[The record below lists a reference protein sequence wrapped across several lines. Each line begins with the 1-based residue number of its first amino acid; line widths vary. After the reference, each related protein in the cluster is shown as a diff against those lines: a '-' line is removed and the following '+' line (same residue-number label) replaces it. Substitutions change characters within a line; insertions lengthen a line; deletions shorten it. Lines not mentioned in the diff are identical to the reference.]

1 MKMSFEGSF
10 HYKQILLPCHR
21 KAGKEPNQNRL
32 ETILQEE
39 LSSNTPLPSGWCPPD
54 FSCSGC
60 SPRTCASC
68 RLSVGAFEPAASPGS
83 NGFSFSHSGM
93 LSLPCS
99 LPGALP
105 LFWSEGSE
113 MPLISSHSVIPMTP
127 RLSLYEFLFVD

>member
-10 HYKQILLPCHR
+10 RYKQILLPCHR

-32 ETILQEE
+32 ETIPQEE
-39 LSSNTPLPSGWCPPD
+39 LLSNTPLPSGQCPPD

-60 SPRTCASC
+60 SPRTCTSC
-68 RLSVGAFEPAASPGS
+68 RLSVEGFMPEASPGS
-83 NGFSFSHSGM
+83 NGFSFSHSGT

-105 LFWSEGSE
+105 LYSSEGSE
-113 MPLISSHSVIPMTP
+113 MPSISSHSVIPMTP
-127 RLSLYEFLFVD
+127 RSSLYEFLFVD